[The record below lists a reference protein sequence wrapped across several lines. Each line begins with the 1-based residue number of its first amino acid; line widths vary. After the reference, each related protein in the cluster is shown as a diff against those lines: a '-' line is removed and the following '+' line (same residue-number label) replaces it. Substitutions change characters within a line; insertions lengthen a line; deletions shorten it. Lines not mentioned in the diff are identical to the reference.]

1 MALTHPNR
9 VLFLDL
15 QVTKLELARY
25 YEHVAEWILPQL
37 ENRPLT
43 LVRCP
48 EGHEDGC
55 FYQKHVTDHVTP
67 AVDRIEVRLEVGSA
81 CYMMANSLAA
91 VISLVQMGV
100 LEFHTWGARANRLD
114 RPDRMILDL
123 DPDPDLSWK
132 RVIEGAQLTKTLL
145 ESLGLVSFVKTTGG
159 KGVHIVIPLQR
170 TKGWEEVK
178 SFSKR
183 VAEHLAHVIPSLFTS
198 VMAKRARRGK
208 IYVDYL
214 RNAQGATAVA
224 SYSTRARSGAPVS
237 VPLTWEELSREISP
251 HRFTIR
257 NLHER
262 LQQLR
267 QDPWVD
273 YPKVK
278 QSISADMVARL
289 RLKP

>member
-1 MALTHPNR
+1 
-9 VLFLDL
+9 
-15 QVTKLELARY
+15 
-25 YEHVAEWILPQL
+25 
-37 ENRPLT
+37 
-43 LVRCP
+43 
-48 EGHEDGC
+48 
-55 FYQKHVTDHVTP
+55 
-67 AVDRIEVRLEVGSA
+67 
-81 CYMMANSLAA
+81 
-91 VISLVQMGV
+91 
-100 LEFHTWGARANRLD
+100 
-114 RPDRMILDL
+114 MILDL

-132 RVIEGAQLTKTLL
+132 RVIEGAQLTKALL
-145 ESLGLVSFVKTTGG
+145 KSLGLVSFVKTTGG
-159 KGVHIVIPLQR
+159 KGIHIVIPLRR